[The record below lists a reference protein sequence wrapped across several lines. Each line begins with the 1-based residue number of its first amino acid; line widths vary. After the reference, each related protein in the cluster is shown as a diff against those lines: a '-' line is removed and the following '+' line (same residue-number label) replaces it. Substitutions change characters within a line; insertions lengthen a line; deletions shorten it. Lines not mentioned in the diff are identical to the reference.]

1 VVAEQSINAGPT
13 TGFLTHLGERI
24 RDRRRHASLTVQELA
39 DRAGISRR
47 MLTQI
52 ELGQANP
59 SLVTVDR
66 VARALGSDFISL
78 ARDDTPDPL
87 VVNPPNTAMVV
98 WSSALGSQALLHVA
112 TTLVPPAELWTW
124 TLQPGDMYQAE
135 ADPPGSEE
143 LFVVLSGRL
152 TLLPD
157 GTDPVTLSAGASA
170 RFATDVRYAY
180 ENRTARPVRFVR
192 VTQIA

>member
-1 VVAEQSINAGPT
+1 
-13 TGFLTHLGERI
+13 
-24 RDRRRHASLTVQELA
+24 
-39 DRAGISRR
+39 
-47 MLTQI
+47 
-52 ELGQANP
+52 
-59 SLVTVDR
+59 
-66 VARALGSDFISL
+66 
-78 ARDDTPDPL
+78 
-87 VVNPPNTAMVV
+87 
-98 WSSALGSQALLHVA
+98 
-112 TTLVPPAELWTW
+112 
-124 TLQPGDMYQAE
+124 MYQAE

>member
-1 VVAEQSINAGPT
+1 MAVQDIDVSPT
-13 TGFLTHLGERI
+13 AQFLTRLGEQI
-24 RDRRRHASLTVQELA
+24 RERRRQTSLTVQELA

-66 VARALGSDFISL
+66 VARALGTDFITL
-78 ARDDTPDPL
+78 ARDDTSEPL
-87 VVNPPNTAMVV
+87 VVNAAETATVV
-98 WSSALGSQALLHVA
+98 WSSTLGSRALLHVA
-112 TTLVPPAELWTW
+112 TTNDPPAELWTW
-124 TLQPGDMYQAE
+124 TLQPSDVYQAE

-152 TLLPD
+152 TLVAD
-157 GTDPVTLSAGASA
+157 GMDPVTLPVGSSA
-170 RFATDVRYAY
+170 RLATNVRYAY
-180 ENRTARPVRFVR
+180 ENRTSRPVRFVR

>member
-1 VVAEQSINAGPT
+1 MTIDDSPT
-13 TGFLTHLGERI
+13 SRFLTSLGDQI
-24 RDRRRHASLTVQELA
+24 RSRRRQTALTVQELA

-66 VARALGSDFISL
+66 VARALGTDFISL
-78 ARDDTPDPL
+78 ARDDNAEPL
-87 VVNPPNTAMVV
+87 VINPPESAMVV
-98 WSSALGSQALLHVA
+98 WSSALGSRALLHVA
-112 TTLVPPAELWTW
+112 TTNDPPAELWTW
-124 TLQPGDMYQAE
+124 TLQPNDRYQAE

-143 LFVVLSGRL
+143 LFVVLSGKL
-152 TLLPD
+152 TLAAD
-157 GTDPVTLSAGASA
+157 GMDPVTLPAGSSA
-170 RFATDVRYAY
+170 RLATSVRYAY
-180 ENRTARPVRFVR
+180 ENHTTRPVRFVR